1 MLFTT
6 ATFIGLFLPLVLVG
20 FFGIA
25 RFSREAAALWLFVAS
40 VFFYGYWMPEFT
52 LLLMSSIAGNFWVGN
67 KIARLVNAGS
77 DLQGKSRQSRQWLVF
92 GVAANLVLLGY
103 FKYANFFV
111 DNLNLTLG
119 VDWQMGRVI
128 LPIGISFFTFTQ
140 IAFLA
145 DAWRKGVR
153 ECKFVHY
160 GLFVT
165 YFPHLIAGPV
175 LHHAQMM
182 PQFRDAATY
191 RFNTGNFTAGLTIFA
206 LGLFKKIVL
215 ADGISPYADVVFKA
229 ADAGASPDFAEAW
242 LAALAYTMQLY
253 FDFSGYSDMAIGLSW
268 MFNVSLPFN
277 FNSPYRAT
285 NISDFWR
292 RWHISLSQ
300 FLRDYLYIALGGNR
314 KGVVRRYANL
324 LTTMILGGLWHGASW
339 SFIIWGFLH
348 GLYLGINHGF
358 RALCGPKLIGRLDRS
373 RLFGV
378 AAWLLTM
385 LAVVVAWILFRAET
399 LTGAGRML
407 LGMTLIGQYAKTHVL
422 FWNAGLSL
430 AVGALWCAVLSAMAF
445 LAPNSNRIG
454 DYLLRFCQTKPA
466 RCALVSGFSSGTVV
480 FLLVMNIMRDS
491 VSAFIYFNF

>member
-1 MLFTT
+1 VLFTT
-6 ATFIGLFLPLVLVG
+6 ATFICLFLPIVLVG

-25 RFSREAAALWLFVAS
+25 RFSHAAAALWLFVAS

-52 LLLMSSIAGNFWVGN
+52 LLLLGSITGNFLVGSQIS
-67 KIARLVNAGS
+67 KPTDTGDDRKRA
-77 DLQGKSRQSRQWLVF
+77 QSKRWLVF

-103 FKYANFFV
+103 YKYANFFI
-111 DNLNLTLG
+111 DNLSLALG
-119 VDWQMGRVI
+119 FDWHIGRVI

-153 ECKFVHY
+153 EYKFVHY

-182 PQFRDAATY
+182 PQFREAATY
-191 RFNTGNFTAGLTIFA
+191 RFNSGNFSAGLAIFA

-215 ADGISPYADVVFKA
+215 ADGISPYADAIFKM
-229 ADAGASPDFAEAW
+229 ADAGVSPDFAEAW
-242 LAALAYTMQLY
+242 LGAVVYTLQLY

-268 MFNVSLPFN
+268 MFNVRLPFN

-292 RWHISLSQ
+292 RWHMSLSQ

-324 LTTMILGGLWHGASW
+324 MVTMVLGGLWHGASW

-348 GLYLGINHGF
+348 GLYLGVNHGF
-358 RALCGPKLIGRLDRS
+358 RALCGPMLTARLDCS
-373 RLFGV
+373 RLFGL
-378 AAWLLTM
+378 ASWLLTM
-385 LAVVVAWILFRAET
+385 LAVIMAWVLFRAET
-399 LTGAGRML
+399 LQGASRILQGMVLATQAGPTHAL
-407 LGMTLIGQYAKTHVL
+407 L
-422 FWNAGLSL
+422 WNAGLSL
-430 AVGALWCAVLSAMAF
+430 EVGGIWCALLGVMAC

-454 DYLLRFCQTKPA
+454 DSLLAFCQTRPGA
-466 RCALVSGFSSGTVV
+466 GALIAGASTTAVAFM
-480 FLLVMNIMRDS
+480 LVMNIMRDS